1 MTARPRS
8 TPRQNP
14 RQNPQQNPKH
24 KLGLLSGA
32 IAIGCLFAGYSPK
45 TGVFPNQLP
54 DSQDAPWID
63 RTASLVCL
71 PSCAPRH
78 TPRQNLAHNPG
89 LGDNETVLAT
99 AASLTPD
106 LSPQESKH
114 LFAGDSQSLV
124 ARAVGSAEGTRR
136 PDGGKNHAY
145 YGHVDPG
152 NRAWNLGSFS
162 YQHGAKNPEEADRKQ
177 LRRLKLQ
184 FQVIN
189 SQAQRLNLNLTP
201 AEQLNAIDLANQAP
215 LAALSEHGG
224 FIERLL
230 EARRQGLSGNDA
242 ILQARVNAYRNP
254 DTNLWE
260 APGLGNTEDSIRRDQ
275 ARRQEAIAMAMA
287 RP

>member
-1 MTARPRS
+1 MQRTSPRGHRS
-8 TPRQNP
+8 PVASPSNP
-14 RQNPQQNPKH
+14 NH

-32 IAIGCLFAGYSPK
+32 IAILCLFAGHAPK
-45 TGVFPNQLP
+45 NPP
-54 DSQDAPWID
+54 KSQTAPWID
-63 RTASLVCL
+63 GTAALVCL
-71 PSCAPRH
+71 PNCVGS
-78 TPRQNLAHNPG
+78 TIAHNTG
-89 LGDNETVLAT
+89 VGDSETILAT
-99 AASLTPD
+99 AASLAPD
-106 LSPQESKH
+106 LPAKDLKQ
-114 LFAGDSQSLV
+114 LFAGDSHSLV

-136 PDGGKNHAY
+136 PDGGKNNAY
-145 YGHVDPG
+145 YGHIDPG

-189 SQAQRLNLNLTP
+189 SQAQRLNLDLTP

-215 LAALSEHGG
+215 LAALPERGG

-230 EARRQGLSGNDA
+230 EARSQGFQGDAA

-275 ARRQEAIAMAMA
+275 ARRQEAIALAMA
-287 RP
+287 AR